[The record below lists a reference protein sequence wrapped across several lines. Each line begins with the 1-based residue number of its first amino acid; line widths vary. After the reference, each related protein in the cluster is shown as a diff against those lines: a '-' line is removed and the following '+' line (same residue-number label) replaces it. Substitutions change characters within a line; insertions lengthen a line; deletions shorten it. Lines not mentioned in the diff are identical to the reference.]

1 MITLTPRLQAVADL
15 VPPGCPVADIGCD
28 HGYVSAYLVQQG
40 IAPRVVAADVR
51 PGPLG
56 ACRRLV
62 EELDLTA
69 QICTRLCSGL
79 TEIADSECQ
88 AVVLAGMGGELIAEI
103 LSACPY
109 IHKKTLIL
117 QPMTHPEVVRQFL
130 FTNGFG
136 IDCARVVQEG
146 RHHYLVLRAVPGG
159 APAQFTEADLFL
171 AGITDFSDRA
181 YFEQLIRY
189 LRNRQ
194 KGGADTA
201 AVIRA
206 IEEKL

>member
-15 VPPGCPVADIGCD
+15 VPPGSLVADIGCD

-40 IAPRVVAADVR
+40 IAPQVVAADVC
-51 PGPLG
+51 PGPLS

-62 EELDLTA
+62 ADLGLA
-69 QICTRLCSGL
+69 DQIHARLCSGL
-79 TEIADSECQ
+79 TEIEDGECQ
-88 AVVLAGMGGELIAEI
+88 TVVLAGMGGELIVDI
-103 LSACPY
+103 LTACPY

-136 IDCARVVQEG
+136 IDCARVVPEG
-146 RHHYLVLRAVPGG
+146 RHHYLVLRATPGA
-159 APAQFTEADLFL
+159 APAVYSQADLYL

-181 YFEQLIRY
+181 YFDQLLRY

-194 KGGADTA
+194 KGGADTG